1 MDPENR
7 YVLFR
12 SAGSEWAIPFDGV
25 AEVLPVARLERPQG
39 SPRAL
44 AGFMNLGGAALPV
57 VRLAVLF
64 GAEEASSDDLYHHVI
79 RLTGG
84 EGDAPVGLLVERVT
98 DVDAPAGEIVPLDA
112 GQSVNDAV
120 AGHLMIDGTPTP
132 LLDCSRILLME
143 ERRRIEEL
151 GVLAAARLAEAA
163 PADA

>member
-1 MDPENR
+1 MEPENR

-12 SAGSEWAIPFDGV
+12 SAQSGWAIPFDRV

-44 AGFMNLGGAALPV
+44 AGFMNLGGAPLPV

-64 GAEEASSDDLYHHVI
+64 GAEEASSDDVYHHVI

-84 EGDAPVGLLVERVT
+84 ESHAPIGLLVERVT
-98 DVDAPAGEIVPLDA
+98 DVDARTGEIVPLD
-112 GQSVNDAV
+112 GDQSVNDAV

-132 LLDCSRILLME
+132 LLDCDRILLIE
-143 ERRRIEEL
+143 ERGRIEEL
-151 GVLAAARLAEAA
+151 GALASARLAEAA
-163 PADA
+163 PAGA